1 MVSTLWYLAWSYKK
15 ECLDGPSWSGVG
27 PASGQGPCGPCA
39 ATPIK
44 TKYFDKFDKEF
55 AKKDT
60 ERMIDNW
67 KKEGKVRR
75 LDENFYNNIISL
87 VEDVYHTQKLLKG

>member
-1 MVSTLWYLAWSYKK
+1 
-15 ECLDGPSWSGVG
+15 
-27 PASGQGPCGPCA
+27 
-39 ATPIK
+39 
-44 TKYFDKFDKEF
+44 
-55 AKKDT
+55 
-60 ERMIDNW
+60 MIDNW